1 MNQETAQLLQQIGIE
16 KSDLSWT
23 TQVVLILAILLVS
36 YLTTLIFR
44 HLIMPAVR
52 KITAR
57 TKATWDDYLFNDKMM
72 KASCRM
78 IPPITWYIML
88 LLPLMTNQ
96 LSASNLTENLSDLS
110 HHHALMLIKCFLDSL
125 YEISCEHEAL
135 KNRPL
140 KGIYQMINLV
150 SIGIGIILI
159 ISVLIDRNATV
170 ILTGLGASAAIL
182 MLIFKDSILGLVA
195 GVQLSANDMLRPGDW
210 ITMTKY
216 GADGY
221 VIEVSL
227 TTVKVQNFDKTIT
240 TIPPYALVSDSFQNW
255 RGMRECGG
263 RRIKRSLFIDMTTVH
278 FCTPEEVNQFVQK
291 GWITAPTEGN
301 EPPVNLHVFREYAL
315 KYISNHPEVNH
326 NLMQMV
332 RQLQPT
338 TEGIPVEIYC
348 FSNTPD
354 WIPYETLQGEIFD
367 HLIAMIPEFGL
378 HIFQRPAGTD
388 FQPNE
393 KNEFITS
400 NKNNGNRTYIQQ
412 HRTGKFHQH
421 RLSTRLRRY
430 GSVCYSRTGSLDGKR
445 CHECRK
451 TRTPGRLYHRGRHDT
466 DLAPQALRVWNEGSY
481 RNRGTHRNRGR
492 KLTFKV

>member
-1 MNQETAQLLQQIGIE
+1 MNTLNQEIAQFLQQTGIE
-16 KSDLSWT
+16 KNDLSWS
-23 TQVVLILAILLVS
+23 TQVVLILAILLIS
-36 YLTTLIFR
+36 YLTTLVFR

-72 KASCRM
+72 TSFCRM
-78 IPPITWYIML
+78 IPPIIWYI
-88 LLPLMTNQ
+88 LLPFAFNDS
-96 LSASNLTENLSDLS
+96 SAYLLQILLKISLICLIIT
-110 HHHALMLIKCFLDSL
+110 ALMLIKCFLDSL
-125 YEISCEHEAL
+125 YEISSEHEAL

-150 SIGIGIILI
+150 AIGIGIILI
-159 ISVLIDRNATV
+159 ISILIDQNATA

-221 VIEVSL
+221 VVEVSL

-255 RGMRECGG
+255 RGMRESGG

-278 FCTPEEVNQFVQK
+278 FCTPEEVARFTEK
-291 GWITAPTEGN
+291 GWISVPAEGS

-315 KYISNHPEVNH
+315 KYICSHPDVNH
-326 NLMQMV
+326 DLMQMV

-338 TEGIPVEIYC
+338 TEGIPVEVYC

-354 WIPYETLQGEIFD
+354 WIPYETLQGELFD
-367 HLIAMIPEFGL
+367 HLIAMVPEFGL

-388 FQPNE
+388 FQPND

-400 NKNNGNRTYIQQ
+400 K
-412 HRTGKFHQH
+412 
-421 RLSTRLRRY
+421 
-430 GSVCYSRTGSLDGKR
+430 
-445 CHECRK
+445 
-451 TRTPGRLYHRGRHDT
+451 
-466 DLAPQALRVWNEGSY
+466 
-481 RNRGTHRNRGR
+481 
-492 KLTFKV
+492 